1 MLLQSGSS
9 VSGSTAM
16 FFALSLGVVVL
27 IAGVLI
33 TWLALHYRSR
43 NLRLKTIQQALQSQ
57 GLDAETKRMLGD
69 ALTANS
75 RRLDAIFAWFGQALR
90 SWGRTAF
97 FVVGWMTFVIAGLCL
112 VAMLV
117 MGNGRTV
124 EIQAAVFMTAV
135 GFGLVSLPVAIG
147 ELRRG
152 QPGAE
157 RR

>member
-75 RRLDAIFAWFGQALR
+75 RRLDAMFAWIGQALR
-90 SWGRTAF
+90 NWGRTAF

-124 EIQAAVFMTAV
+124 EIQMAVFMTAV